1 MPDRTGVD
9 WKYGEMFEGT
19 PPEPIYAAVEVTPQ
33 SRALVALSEDRQWL
47 VVLEDIGAWA
57 VRVRDK
63 DSYRLPYGVTDK
75 CEWITDTG
83 QSAEDVL
90 REWLEGRDA

>member
-1 MPDRTGVD
+1 MD
-9 WKYGEMFEGT
+9 
-19 PPEPIYAAVEVTPQ
+19 EP
-33 SRALVALSEDRQWL
+33 RDLVALSDDRQWL
-47 VVLEDIGAWA
+47 VILEDIGAWA

-83 QSAEDVL
+83 QDANEVL
-90 REWLEGRDA
+90 REWLEGREG